1 MARLPRLV
9 VPGLPHLVIQ
19 RGNDRQP
26 IFRDDVD
33 RRRYLEILVDVARTN
48 RLAVHAYVLM
58 EDHVQL
64 LASPAGADTLSRTMQ
79 SLGRRYVGGFN
90 ARHGRRG
97 TLWEGR
103 FRCAV
108 IETERYLLDCMRF
121 VELNPVRAGTVARA
135 GDYAWSSARCHLGQ
149 RQDQL
154 LTDHPLFWA
163 LGNTPFEREMVW
175 RTMLEQ
181 GLPAHEVERLTESA
195 LKGWAC
201 GGKAFLASLKNR
213 TDRPVAPRPRGRP
226 VSR

>member
-19 RGNDRQP
+19 RGNDGQP
-26 IFRDDVD
+26 IFRDEVD
-33 RRRYLEILVDVARTN
+33 RRRFVQNLTDVARTN
-48 RLAVHAYVLM
+48 GLAVHAYVLM

-64 LASPAGADTLSRTMQ
+64 LATPAATDSLSRTMQ
-79 SLGRRYVGGFN
+79 SLGRRYVGAFN

-121 VELNPVRAGTVARA
+121 VELNPVRTGKVAGA
-135 GDYAWSSARCHLGQ
+135 GDYAWSSARGHLGQ
-149 RQDQL
+149 CQDQL

-163 LGNTPFEREMVW
+163 LGNTPFEREVVW
-175 RTMLEQ
+175 RSMLEQ
-181 GLPAHEVERLTESA
+181 GMPEHQVARLSESA

-201 GGKAFLASLKNR
+201 GGDAFLAALKNR
-213 TDRPVAPRPRGRP
+213 IARPVAPRPRGRP

>member
-19 RGNDRQP
+19 RGNDGQP
-26 IFRDDVD
+26 IFRDEVD
-33 RRRYLEILVDVARTN
+33 RRRFLQIMIDVARTHG
-48 RLAVHAYVLM
+48 LAVHAYVLM
-58 EDHVQL
+58 DDHVQL
-64 LASPAGADTLSRTMQ
+64 LASPAATDTLSRTMQ
-79 SLGRRYVGGFN
+79 SLGRRYVGAFN

-103 FRCAV
+103 FRCTV

-149 RQDQL
+149 GQDQL

-163 LGNTPFEREMVW
+163 LGNTPFEREAVW
-175 RTMLEQ
+175 RCMLEQ
-181 GLPAHEVERLTESA
+181 GLPEHEVARLSESA

-201 GGKAFLASLKNR
+201 GGNAFLASLKNR
-213 TDRPVAPRPRGRP
+213 TARPVAPRPRGRP
-226 VSR
+226 VSG